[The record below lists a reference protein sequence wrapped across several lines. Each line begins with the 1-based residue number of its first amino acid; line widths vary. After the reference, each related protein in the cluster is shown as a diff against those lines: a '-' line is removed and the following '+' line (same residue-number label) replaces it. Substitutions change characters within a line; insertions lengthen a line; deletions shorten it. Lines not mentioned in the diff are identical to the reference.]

1 MIVIEKE
8 NLAPYLSI
16 LLGFKGDDK
25 IPCDI
30 HNNIIQIIQ
39 DETDDEITVSS
50 TIDEDIGEIGKVKIT
65 PYKLLKQPSW
75 LINHEAKDVEH
86 HVAVSFNVNNYFGF
100 YFSEKGKKDL
110 IREFFGK
117 KTLSNLSPISIN
129 HLNSNFINED
139 KVKMLWLSGIH
150 GKNNFKADSKVL
162 GGDSVADT
170 LDPLIDQS
178 YMMSAVRTELWKT
191 DSKTTV
197 GINPFKSSIWRGP
210 CNNWKTFEIRVIE
223 ILDLLYSN
231 QNQTSNPISILSYPI
246 ASCSDLDN
254 PYDFS
259 LIDYEFF
266 PEEDGQRRKEL
277 LRRLHYDY
285 SVELKSTF
293 NKSDV
298 LIDIYHKNK
307 KVGDILVEP
316 IISDYK
322 VSFKIKAENVSNKR
336 DKKSREYFNDYKK
349 VFNYP
354 EIIKCWFES
363 GHAIIN
369 GMVFKTGYQ
378 DVEYN
383 RFLWAD
389 YEDYNVKKE
398 KPGLDPKKPNLKNI
412 GNEKSLFCWVKNC
425 WSGEWLHQNEFNTTE
440 KPSGWLYC
448 DDGAGEKA
456 DFIHYVQYKGFHLIS
471 LIHIKAAKSD
481 SKKRL
486 ISVGA
491 HDVVLNQGV
500 KNLRYCTRKTLVT
513 DLKERLGGSVEKECW
528 FNDKKADPLDFL
540 AELENISGVSTV
552 RTRVIIVQPHTLRS
566 VYEDTKSSKI
576 KKQLDV
582 LLVSAENAIRS
593 SGSEFHIIGV
603 DNRK

>member
-1 MIVIEKE
+1 MIVLEKD

-25 IPCDI
+25 TPCDI
-30 HNNIIQIIQ
+30 HSNIIKIIQ
-39 DETDDEITVSS
+39 DETSDEISMSS
-50 TIDEDIGEIGKVKIT
+50 TFDENIGEIGTVKIT
-65 PYKLLKQPSW
+65 PYKLLKKPSW
-75 LINHEAKDVEH
+75 LINHDAKDVEH
-86 HVAVSFNVNNYFGF
+86 HVAVSFNVNNYFAF
-100 YFSEKGKKDL
+100 YFSEKGKKDE

-117 KTLSNLSPISIN
+117 KSLSNLSPISIN

-162 GGDSVADT
+162 GGESVADT

-178 YMMSAVRTELWKT
+178 YMMSAVRTELWKA

-210 CNNWKTFEIRVIE
+210 CKNWKTFENRVVE
-223 ILDLLYSN
+223 ILDLLYNN
-231 QNQTSNPISILSYPI
+231 QNQVSNPISILSYPI
-246 ASCSDLDN
+246 ASCNDLDN

-266 PEEDGQRRKEL
+266 PEEDGQHRKEL

-293 NKSDV
+293 NGNDV
-298 LIDIYHKNK
+298 LLDVFHKNK
-307 KVGDILVEP
+307 KIGDILAEP
-316 IISDYK
+316 IISDYQ
-322 VSFKIKAENVSNKR
+322 VTFNIKSENAINKKHL
-336 DKKSREYFNDYKK
+336 DEYKK
-349 VFNYP
+349 IFRYP

-378 DVEYN
+378 DIEYN

-389 YEDYNVKKE
+389 YEDYDVKKE
-398 KPGLDPKKPNLKNI
+398 KPGSNPTKPDLKNI
-412 GNEKSLFCWVKNC
+412 GNEKSLFCWVRNC
-425 WSGEWLHQNEFNTTE
+425 WSGEWLTQNEFNTTE

-456 DFIHYVQYKGFHLIS
+456 DFIHYVEFKGLHLIS
-471 LIHIKAAKSD
+471 LIHVKAAKSD
-481 SKKRL
+481 SMKRL

-500 KNLRYCTRKTLVT
+500 KNLRYCARKTLVT
-513 DLKERLGGSVEKECW
+513 DLKERLDGATDKECW
-528 FNDKKADPLDFL
+528 FNNKKAKPSDFL
-540 AELENISGVSTV
+540 TELEAISGVSTV
-552 RTRVIIVQPHTLRS
+552 RTRVIVVQPHTLRS

-582 LLVSAENAIRS
+582 LLVSADNAIRS
-593 SGSEFHIIGV
+593 SGSEFHIIGF
-603 DNRK
+603 DNRNITKQSR